1 MEATFDADLL
11 SYTQW
16 QFPVVTAKV
25 TRKRRPKIYA
35 RHTYARAQAIAV
47 RKEQRIH
54 IYDKGEYNKAEHTAE
69 KIE

>member
-16 QFPVVTAKV
+16 QFPVVSAKI
-25 TRKRRPKIYA
+25 TRKRRPEFYA

-47 RKEQRIH
+47 TKQQKKH
-54 IYDKGEYNKAEHTAE
+54 IYDKKQYNKAKHTAE